1 MLIGASVWVNLWYG
15 IANNKQQDKEEKRH
29 EVKEVCVRMYA
40 AAAEAPPAHC
50 TLLFDRQR
58 QRIWSF
64 CSLRGGT
71 LGSIDRCKARTTWC
85 VIVFSDNNETTLSI
99 DLDRKQRWMSPL
111 PFWQF
116 GMDRQVGVL
125 DTIPVGQRT
134 KPSQVG
140 PRFWM
145 NESQSSRK
153 DGVRCKVT
161 PGWWTLCIYV
171 CIDRQLWACYL
182 LCCPT
187 FFWWIRTL
195 QKDIQDKEE
204 ATSSFVLGSWQTQ
217 VTCPWFLWFEI
228 RLCPSSLLSYSFNS
242 SKRKFLQWM
251 VHSWHNHYLL

>member
-29 EVKEVCVRMYA
+29 EVREVCVRMYA

-64 CSLRGGT
+64 CSLQGGT

-99 DLDRKQRWMSPL
+99 DLDRKQRWKSPL

-171 CIDRQLWACYL
+171 CIDRQLRACYL

-187 FFWWIRTL
+187 FFWWIRTRGYPRQRGHFFL
-195 QKDIQDKEE
+195 R
-204 ATSSFVLGSWQTQ
+204 S
-217 VTCPWFLWFEI
+217 WFLTD
-228 RLCPSSLLSYSFNS
+228 PGHMPMVSLIWNTSVSVLST
-242 SKRKFLQWM
+242 FLFIQFFKTKILA
-251 VHSWHNHYLL
+251 VNGPQLT